1 MNQEGFERLSYR
13 VESLELLASF
23 VSDGLLL
30 IRGNEIIY
38 ANRIGKRILG
48 LSQDSDAV
56 GLHLHQIVG
65 DAALNAVSSIL
76 KSIEQSLPIE
86 FHFWEEDREWI
97 AFIHTYLIVA
107 EEGIDKRLFRELPV
121 VQTQQVIAPLYLV
134 RAQDV
139 TLLSEIQAAKS
150 HFLATLSHEVKT
162 PVTSLMMAIR
172 LLERSIDEFTNP
184 VHQTLIK
191 TCGKDIERLRSLI
204 HEFMGVSQLDSLSQ
218 NISFQSVSVSKF
230 LSHSVQA
237 FKSQALE
244 RNIIMHFSMPS
255 FSSSIL
261 VEMDAIKIS
270 WVLSKLLTN
279 ALRHTPPGGKVDVS
293 LEACEDRVSICIR
306 DTGPGI
312 ERSRLDKI
320 FEKYS
325 SHYDLRVGRTGSLGL
340 SLAISRDIMTA
351 HGGRIEV
358 QSALGLGTEFRVIL
372 PRSVHRVDG

>member
-1 MNQEGFERLSYR
+1 MT
-13 VESLELLASF
+13 SF
-23 VSDGLLL
+23 ISDGLLL
-30 IRGNEIIY
+30 LRENEVIY
-38 ANRIGKRILG
+38 ANRMGKKILG
-48 LSQDSDAV
+48 LSQDFDAT
-56 GLHLHQIVG
+56 GLHLDELVSEVAQ
-65 DAALNAVSSIL
+65 NAVSSIH
-76 KSIEQSLPIE
+76 KSIAQSLPIE

-97 AFIHTYLIVA
+97 AFIHTYLIVSDQA
-107 EEGIDKRLFRELPV
+107 SYNRPLRELPV
-121 VQTQQVIAPLYLV
+121 LPTSQIISPMYLV

-150 HFLATLSHEVKT
+150 HFLGTLSHEVKT

-172 LLERSIDEFTNP
+172 LLERSIDDFANP

-191 TCGKDIERLRSLI
+191 TCAKDIERLRTLI
-204 HEFMGVSQLDSLSQ
+204 DEFMGVSQLDSLSQ
-218 NISFQSVSVSKF
+218 SLNLQSVSVSK
-230 LSHSVQA
+230 LVSHSVQA

-244 RNIIMHFSMPS
+244 RQITMHFSMPS
-255 FSSSIL
+255 FSSAIL
-261 VEMDAIKIS
+261 VEIDAIKMS
-270 WVLSKLLTN
+270 WVFSKLLTN
-279 ALRHTPPGGKVDVS
+279 ALRHTPQGGKVDVS

-340 SLAISRDIMTA
+340 SLAISRDVVTA

-358 QSALGLGTEFRVIL
+358 KSALGLGTEFKVSL
-372 PRSVHRVDG
+372 PRSTQRVECFEEISSGDEILS